1 MKKNVLFAL
10 IAALAAPLAAH
21 AEGNYYVGGNV
32 GRAEQKVDL
41 DGLSF
46 KEHKTAYKVYGGYNY
61 TQNFGAEIGF
71 ADLREAEK
79 SGNGARISSKPES
92 LYVAAVGTLPLNDQF
107 ALIGKAGVAYTHV
120 KVSASVAGFSD
131 SGSDNR
137 TSPYVSVGAA
147 YLLNKNVSFVAE
159 YEYFGKIAK
168 DGDANIKANLVSVGV
183 RYAF

>member
-1 MKKNVLFAL
+1 MKKNILFAL

-21 AEGNYYVGGNV
+21 AEAYIGGNV

-41 DGLSF
+41 DGYSF

-61 TQNFGAEIGF
+61 TQNFGAEVGF
-71 ADLREAEK
+71 ADLREIEK
-79 SGNGARISSKPES
+79 TGNGARIAAKPQS

-107 ALIGKAGVAYTHV
+107 SLIGKAGVAFNHV
-120 KVSASVAGFSD
+120 KISASAPGISE
-131 SGSDNR
+131 SGSDNQ
-137 TSPYVSVGAA
+137 TSPYISAGAA
-147 YLLNKNVSFVAE
+147 FVLNKNVSFVAE
-159 YEYFGKIAK
+159 YEYFGKVAK

>member
-21 AEGNYYVGGNV
+21 AESFYVGGNV
-32 GRAEQKVDL
+32 GRAEQKVDV

-61 TQNFGAEIGF
+61 TQNFGAEIGY
-71 ADLREAEK
+71 ADLREVEK
-79 SGNGARISSKPES
+79 TGNGARIASKPQS
-92 LYVAAVGTLPLNDQF
+92 LYAAAVGTLPLNDQF
-107 ALIGKAGVAYTHV
+107 ALIGKAGVAYNHV
-120 KVSASVAGFSD
+120 KVSASAPGISA
-131 SGSDNR
+131 SASDNHA
-137 TSPYVSVGAA
+137 SPYVSVGAA
-147 YLLNKNVSFVAE
+147 FLLNKNVSFVAE

-168 DGDANIKANLVSVGV
+168 DGDASIKANLVSVGV

>member
-32 GRAEQKVDL
+32 GRAEQKVDV

-61 TQNFGAEIGF
+61 TENFGVEVGF

-79 SGNGARISSKPES
+79 TGNGARIASKPQS
-92 LYVAAVGTLPLNDQF
+92 LYVAAVGILPLEDQF
-107 ALIGKAGVAYTHV
+107 ALFGKVGVAYNHV
-120 KVSASVAGFSD
+120 KVSASVAGFSG
-131 SGSDNR
+131 SGSDNQA
-137 TSPYVSVGAA
+137 SPYVSVGAS
-147 YLLNKNVSFVAE
+147 YQLNKNVSFVAE

-168 DGDANIKANLVSVGV
+168 DGDANIKANLVSVGA

>member
-79 SGNGARISSKPES
+79 TGNGARIASKPQS

-107 ALIGKAGVAYTHV
+107 ALIGKAGVAYNHV
-120 KVSASVAGFSD
+120 KVSASAPGISASD
-131 SGSDNR
+131 SENQA
-137 TSPYVSVGAA
+137 SPYVSVGAA
-147 YLLNKNVSFVAE
+147 FLLNKNVSFVAE